1 MHTLRVDLHNF
12 VRFHKVNCDRCAV
25 WCGVWPSWKLSEIRR
40 RILEVKSGEEEAM
53 SDDEV
58 KDVGT

>member
-1 MHTLRVDLHNF
+1 MIGVLF
-12 VRFHKVNCDRCAV
+12 
-25 WCGVWPSWKLSEIRR
+25 GVWPSWKLSEIRR